1 MKNNYRKLRLSILLQ
16 SLLVT
21 ALAVLVGAVILE
33 YLIDGVYNDSFAKIF
48 VDLLVT
54 FNVNEQTAIDLYW
67 KWIGENKIFF
77 LILGYLSLFA
87 LFFYF
92 ALTQMTK
99 YLDQI
104 GDGIKNILS
113 KSEEPIRLI
122 PELKPLEEN
131 LNQIKNTIQK
141 QEQQALEIEQ
151 KKNDLVLF
159 LAHDLK
165 TPLTSVVAYLSM
177 LDDNPD
183 MGREDR
189 IKYTRISLDKANR
202 LGALINQFFQI
213 TKHTLE
219 DDELELVEL
228 DLTMMLEQIADELY
242 GVLQEKRLTCELMVE
257 EDLMIS
263 ADSDKLARVFDNIL
277 RNAIIYCDE
286 ESILKIKAMTIDGK
300 VVISFENE
308 GEVVSADKLERI
320 FDKFYRGDQAR
331 STSTG
336 GAGLGLAIAKDI
348 VEMHGGSISA
358 ETEGRI
364 TRFIVELPLEK
375 GEEEDEVHT
384 HSRRASWGI
393 SRGRKGLRRKSRKR
407 DMEHVRKTD

>member
-1 MKNNYRKLRLSILLQ
+1 MKNNYRKLKLSILLE
-16 SLLVT
+16 SVFVT
-21 ALAVLVGAVILE
+21 ALAVLVGAVLLE
-33 YLIDGVYNDSFAKIF
+33 YVIDGVYNDSFANVF
-48 VDLLVT
+48 VNFMVAL
-54 FNVNEQTAIDLYW
+54 NVNEQQAVDLYW
-67 KWIGENKIFF
+67 RWIGDNKIFF
-77 LILGYLSLFA
+77 MILGFLSLFA
-87 LFFYF
+87 LFFYI

-104 GDGIKNILS
+104 GEGIKNILS
-113 KSEEPIRLI
+113 DSEEPIRLI
-122 PELKPLEEN
+122 SELKPLEEN

-141 QEQQALEIEQ
+141 QEKQAQEIEQ

-183 MGREDR
+183 MGKEDR
-189 IKYTRISLDKANR
+189 VKYTRISLDKAKR
-202 LGALINQFFQI
+202 LGDLINQFFQI
-213 TKHTLE
+213 TKFALE
-219 DDELELVEL
+219 EDTLELVEL
-228 DLTMMLEQIADELY
+228 DLTMMLEQISDELY
-242 GVLQEKRLTCELMVE
+242 GVLQDKKLTCELSVE
-257 EDLMIS
+257 EDLMIY

-286 ESILKIKAMTIDGK
+286 HSVLRIKAMKIEHN
-300 VVISFENE
+300 VVITFENE
-308 GEVVSADKLERI
+308 GEAVAADKLERI

-358 ETEGRI
+358 ESEGKL
-364 TRFIVELPLEK
+364 TRFIVELPFEK

-384 HSRRASWGI
+384 HSRRAPWGI
-393 SRGRKGLRRKSRKR
+393 SRGRKGLHRKSRKR